1 MYGSASG
8 RGETPPGDL
17 PGAGIRTS
25 CRRGAFAC
33 RMEGPR
39 AEVRVGTSP
48 GTRRLIE
55 FGRHADEHRNERG
68 EGKPEVFNFL
78 RFTHTCWRTRKTGRF
93 IVKRK
98 TIPKR

>member
-1 MYGSASG
+1 
-8 RGETPPGDL
+8 
-17 PGAGIRTS
+17 
-25 CRRGAFAC
+25 
-33 RMEGPR
+33 MEGPR

-98 TIPKR
+98 TIPKRLSAEFNYHALPGNMDSLNSFRAR